1 MSIDTN
7 GVVWKK
13 RMSLQLCQ
21 RRMEKSAAVANIDC
35 KYCIIAKWE
44 IWRYQMIL
52 LLQRWLNRCN
62 QREIEAQGWI
72 LKLVF
77 MFLSNNASSIEWGY
91 GDIAQSVG
99 TSQPHP
105 QNGTRDRIR
114 IPRSG
119 KRLGWRKK
127 NILAGWP
134 CLAEARAWWCRD
146 LSSPAPSDLHCYK
159 SAMNWWVQLP
169 FIISVFKGSA

>member
-1 MSIDTN
+1 
-7 GVVWKK
+7 
-13 RMSLQLCQ
+13 
-21 RRMEKSAAVANIDC
+21 MEKSAALANIDC

-105 QNGTRDRIR
+105 QNGTWDRIR
-114 IPRSG
+114 IPGSG

-127 NILAGWP
+127 TSWLVDLAWP
-134 CLAEARAWWCRD
+134 EARAWWCRD
-146 LSSPAPSDLHCYK
+146 LSSPAPCDLHCYK

-169 FIISVFKGSA
+169 FIISVFKGPVKYLL

>member
-1 MSIDTN
+1 
-7 GVVWKK
+7 
-13 RMSLQLCQ
+13 
-21 RRMEKSAAVANIDC
+21 MEKSAALANIDC

-114 IPRSG
+114 IPGSG

-134 CLAEARAWWCRD
+134 CLARGASVMVQRSLFSGSLWPSLLQISHE
-146 LSSPAPSDLHCYK
+146 LVSSTSFYHLC
-159 SAMNWWVQLP
+159 VQR
-169 FIISVFKGSA
+169 SC

>member
-1 MSIDTN
+1 M
-7 GVVWKK
+7 
-13 RMSLQLCQ
+13 MP
-21 RRMEKSAAVANIDC
+21 
-35 KYCIIAKWE
+35 
-44 IWRYQMIL
+44 
-52 LLQRWLNRCN
+52 LLQRWLSRCN

-77 MFLSNNASSIEWGY
+77 MFLSNNALSIEWGY

-114 IPRSG
+114 IPGSG

-134 CLAEARAWWCRD
+134 CLARGARVMVQRSQAN
-146 LSSPAPSDLHCYK
+146 SSHFSGSLWPSLLQISHELVSSTSFYHPHVQRFCISTCYK
-159 SAMNWWVQLP
+159 KFTSLQQGRNSTLVGKRSFQ
-169 FIISVFKGSA
+169 FKLK